1 MKLDFDFRLYFINQK
16 FIIFQSSITQFPFN
30 VPLKNQRHNLIRGQ
44 KYIFIVQLANK
55 LISKRYLYIYDE
67 FNFLIMKRLLLLIVI
82 LFSIASNATQIQ
94 IDFVSGFNISV
105 VNSPMGSPSEGTSTT
120 DAAINSILTNYNV
133 NHCINYYSGQYT
145 MLFVDYFGND
155 VNGFRNALQNNSNV
169 SKTWL
174 CYQNPNGFSFADRL
188 YVYLSNIN
196 NGNPISIN
204 NGILTTTNTS
214 LNTIFSTYNVKST
227 GQSLPNTTLSYMI
240 FFDGDI
246 TNLKNELDALT
257 TVLDP
262 TNPTNLVGVPMLLK
276 NNEFHKF
283 ITKIF
288 PNPFLNNFTIQAE
301 EQISTYSLIDISGK
315 HLINATSKNELDN
328 LTSQLSSGIYFL
340 NLQFENGNTGS
351 VKLVK
356 Q

>member
-1 MKLDFDFRLYFINQK
+1 
-16 FIIFQSSITQFPFN
+16 
-30 VPLKNQRHNLIRGQ
+30 
-44 KYIFIVQLANK
+44 
-55 LISKRYLYIYDE
+55 
-67 FNFLIMKRLLLLIVI
+67 
-82 LFSIASNATQIQ
+82 
-94 IDFVSGFNISV
+94 
-105 VNSPMGSPSEGTSTT
+105 MGSPSEGTSTT

-174 CYQNPNGFSFADRL
+174 CYQNPNSFSFADRL
-188 YVYLSNIN
+188 YVNLSNVN

-227 GQSLPNTTLSYMI
+227 GQFLPNTTLSYMI

-315 HLINATSKNELDN
+315 QLINATSKNELDN
-328 LTSQLSSGIYFL
+328 LTSQLNSGIYFL

>member
-1 MKLDFDFRLYFINQK
+1 
-16 FIIFQSSITQFPFN
+16 
-30 VPLKNQRHNLIRGQ
+30 
-44 KYIFIVQLANK
+44 
-55 LISKRYLYIYDE
+55 
-67 FNFLIMKRLLLLIVI
+67 MKRLLLLIVI

-120 DAAINSILTNYNV
+120 DATINSILTNYNV
-133 NHCINYYSGQYT
+133 NHCINYYSGQYA

-174 CYQNPNGFSFADRL
+174 CYQNPYGFSFADRL
-188 YVYLSNIN
+188 YVNLSNGN
-196 NGNPISIN
+196 NGNPIGFN
-204 NGILTTTNTS
+204 NGIVVTTNTS
-214 LNTIFSTYNVKST
+214 LNSIFATYNVKWM
-227 GQSLPNTTLSYMI
+227 GQLIPSSQLYYEI

-246 TNLKNELDALT
+246 TNLINELDTLT

-262 TNPTNLVGVPMLLK
+262 TNPTNLEGVPMLLK

-283 ITKIF
+283 TTKIS
-288 PNPFLNNFTIQAE
+288 PNPFSNNFTIQTE

-315 HLINATSKNELDN
+315 QLINTTSKNELDN
-328 LTSQLSSGIYFL
+328 LTSQLNSGIYFL